1 MAKGPTP
8 GARRPGPRRRPGRAL
23 TPPQRAGGRPRLDDL
38 LGKRVI
44 FVTGK
49 GGTGKTTI
57 AAALALIAARRGIRV
72 LLVEVDAKGDLPE
85 ALGHPPVGFQPV
97 VVQRNLSV
105 LALHP
110 EDSFQEYLA
119 IFFKVPRFT
128 RLTPLAGV
136 FDFVATGV
144 PGPRDM
150 LMVGKIAHEE
160 RRREADGEPIWDL
173 IVVDANSSGQIL
185 PQLTAARS
193 MRRLV
198 RGGMLRSQ
206 VDFVD
211 AMVTNHRKT
220 ALCICAL
227 AEEMAV
233 AEALELHDEVV
244 EDTDIGLGPC
254 FLNRCI
260 APVSAPRQRRL
271 VELLADPA
279 TARAAAP
286 VLGEGIDGLLAG
298 IRLADDLSRL
308 AQPFARR
315 LSTRMSVPVVPVPL
329 VAARPGLATTRAI
342 AAALEAAG

>member
-1 MAKGPTP
+1 MRAPTP
-8 GARRPGPRRRPGRAL
+8 PK
-23 TPPQRAGGRPRLDDL
+23 RAGGRTRLDEL
-38 LGKRVI
+38 LRKRVI
-44 FVTGK
+44 FVAGK
-49 GGTGKTTI
+49 GGTGKTTV

-72 LLVEVDAKGDLPE
+72 LAVEVDARGDLPE
-85 ALGHPPVGFQPV
+85 ALGHPPVGFRPV

-110 EDSFQEYLA
+110 EESFQEYLA

-160 RRREADGEPIWDL
+160 RRREGDRRPTWDL
-173 IVVDANSSGQIL
+173 IVVDATSSGEIL

-206 VDFVD
+206 IDFVD
-211 AMVTNHRKT
+211 AMVTDHRKT
-220 ALCICAL
+220 ALCITAL
-227 AEEMAV
+227 AEEMPV
-233 AEALELHDEVV
+233 VEALQLHDQVV
-244 EDTDIGLGPC
+244 QDTDIGLGPC
-254 FLNRCI
+254 FLNRCV
-260 APVSAPRQRRL
+260 AVAGSARQRRL
-271 VELLADPA
+271 VELLTEPGR
-279 TARAAAP
+279 ARAAAQ
-286 VLGEGIDGLLAG
+286 VLGDGVEGLVAG
-298 IRLADDLSRL
+298 VRLADALSRL

-315 LSTRMSVPVVPVPL
+315 LVAGMSVPVVDVPL
-329 VAARPGLATTRAI
+329 VAARPGLATTRGV

>member
-1 MAKGPTP
+1 
-8 GARRPGPRRRPGRAL
+8 
-23 TPPQRAGGRPRLDDL
+23 
-38 LGKRVI
+38 
-44 FVTGK
+44 
-49 GGTGKTTI
+49 
-57 AAALALIAARRGIRV
+57 
-72 LLVEVDAKGDLPE
+72 
-85 ALGHPPVGFQPV
+85 V

-160 RRREADGEPIWDL
+160 RRREGDGEPIWDL
-173 IVVDANSSGQIL
+173 IVVDATSSGQIL

-211 AMVTNHRKT
+211 AMVTDHRKT

-227 AEEMAV
+227 PEEMPV
-233 AEALELHDEVV
+233 AEALELHDKVV

-254 FLNRCI
+254 FLNRH
-260 APVSAPRQRRL
+260 AVSAPRQRRL
-271 VELLADPA
+271 VTLLADPV
-279 TARAAAP
+279 TARAAAA
-286 VLGEGIDGLLAG
+286 VLGEGVDGLVAG
-298 IRLADDLSRL
+298 VRLADDLSRL

-315 LSTRMSVPVVPVPL
+315 LSTRMSVPVVPIPL
-329 VAARPGLATTRAI
+329 VAARSGLATTRAV

>member
-1 MAKGPTP
+1 M
-8 GARRPGPRRRPGRAL
+8 
-23 TPPQRAGGRPRLDDL
+23 
-38 LGKRVI
+38 
-44 FVTGK
+44 
-49 GGTGKTTI
+49 
-57 AAALALIAARRGIRV
+57 LA
-72 LLVEVDAKGDLPE
+72 VEVDAKGDLAE
-85 ALGHPPVGFQPV
+85 ALGHPPVGFSPV

-150 LMVGKIAHEE
+150 LMIGKIAHEE
-160 RRREADGEPIWDL
+160 RRREADGRSVWDL
-173 IVVDANSSGQIL
+173 IVVDATSSGEVL

-206 VDFVD
+206 LDFVD
-211 AMVTNHRKT
+211 AMVTDHRKT
-220 ALCICAL
+220 ALCITAL
-227 AEEMAV
+227 PEEMPV
-233 AEALELHDEVV
+233 VEALQLHDEVV
-244 EDTDIGLGPC
+244 AGTDIGLGPC
-254 FLNRCI
+254 FLNRSM
-260 APVSAPRQRRL
+260 AAVWSPRQRQL
-271 VELLADPA
+271 VELLAEPA
-279 TARAAAP
+279 PARAAAQ
-286 VLGEGIDGLLAG
+286 VLGDGVEGLLAG
-298 IRLADDLSRL
+298 VRLADALSRL

-315 LSTRMSVPVVPVPL
+315 LVAGLSVPVLAVPL
-329 VAARPGLATTRAI
+329 TAARPGLATTRVV

>member
-1 MAKGPTP
+1 
-8 GARRPGPRRRPGRAL
+8 
-23 TPPQRAGGRPRLDDL
+23 
-38 LGKRVI
+38 
-44 FVTGK
+44 
-49 GGTGKTTI
+49 
-57 AAALALIAARRGIRV
+57 
-72 LLVEVDAKGDLPE
+72 
-85 ALGHPPVGFQPV
+85 VGFRPV

-110 EDSFQEYLA
+110 EESFQEYLA

-160 RRREADGEPIWDL
+160 RRREGDRRPTWDL
-173 IVVDANSSGQIL
+173 IVVDATSSGEIL

-206 VDFVD
+206 IDFVD
-211 AMVTNHRKT
+211 AMVTDHRKT
-220 ALCICAL
+220 ALCITAL
-227 AEEMAV
+227 AEEMPV
-233 AEALELHDEVV
+233 VEALQLHDQVV
-244 EDTDIGLGPC
+244 QDTDIGLGPC
-254 FLNRCI
+254 FLNRCV
-260 APVSAPRQRRL
+260 AVAGSARQRRL
-271 VELLADPA
+271 VELLTEPGR
-279 TARAAAP
+279 ARAAAQ
-286 VLGEGIDGLLAG
+286 VLGDGVEGLVAG
-298 IRLADDLSRL
+298 VRLADALSRL

-315 LSTRMSVPVVPVPL
+315 LVAGMSVPVVDVPL
-329 VAARPGLATTRAI
+329 VAARPGLATTRGV

>member
-1 MAKGPTP
+1 M
-8 GARRPGPRRRPGRAL
+8 
-23 TPPQRAGGRPRLDDL
+23 
-38 LGKRVI
+38 
-44 FVTGK
+44 
-49 GGTGKTTI
+49 
-57 AAALALIAARRGIRV
+57 AARRGIRV
-72 LLVEVDAKGDLPE
+72 LAVEVDAKGDLSE
-85 ALGHPPVGFQPV
+85 ALGHPPVGFRPV

-150 LMVGKIAHEE
+150 LMIGKIAHEE
-160 RRREADGEPIWDL
+160 RRNEPDGRPVWDL
-173 IVVDANSSGQIL
+173 IVVDATSSGEVL

-211 AMVTNHRKT
+211 AMVTDHRKT
-220 ALCICAL
+220 ALCITAL
-227 AEEMAV
+227 PEEMPV
-233 AEALELHDEVV
+233 VEAIQLHDQVV
-244 EDTDIGLGPC
+244 SGTDIGLGPC
-254 FLNRCI
+254 FLNRSVGSV
-260 APVSAPRQRRL
+260 ASPRQRQLLDRL
-271 VELLADPA
+271 AEPDGE
-279 TARAAAP
+279 AAAAE
-286 VLGEGIDGLLAG
+286 VLGEGVAGLREG
-298 IRLADDLSRL
+298 VRLFDALSRL
-308 AQPFARR
+308 GQPFARR
-315 LSTRMSVPVVPVPL
+315 LSAQLSVPVVTVPL
-329 VAARPGLATTRAI
+329 TSARPGLATTRVV

>member
-1 MAKGPTP
+1 
-8 GARRPGPRRRPGRAL
+8 
-23 TPPQRAGGRPRLDDL
+23 
-38 LGKRVI
+38 
-44 FVTGK
+44 
-49 GGTGKTTI
+49 
-57 AAALALIAARRGIRV
+57 
-72 LLVEVDAKGDLPE
+72 VDAKGDLPE
-85 ALGHPPVGFQPV
+85 ALGHPAVGFLPV

-128 RLTPLAGV
+128 RLTPLSGV

-160 RRREADGEPIWDL
+160 RRRERDGEPIWDL
-173 IVVDANSSGQIL
+173 IVVDATSSGQIL

-206 VDFVD
+206 VEFVD

-227 AEEMAV
+227 AEEMPV
-233 AEALELHDEVV
+233 AETLELHDEVV
-244 EDTDIGLGPC
+244 RDTDIGLGPC
-254 FLNRCI
+254 FLNRAI
-260 APVSAPRQRRL
+260 TPLSAPGQRRL
-271 VELLADPA
+271 LAQLADPV

-286 VLGEGIDGLLAG
+286 VLGDGIGALVAG
-298 IRLADDLSRL
+298 ARLADDLSRL
-308 AQPFARR
+308 AQPFVRR
-315 LSTRMSVPVVPVPL
+315 LSSGMSVPVVPIPL
-329 VAARPGLATTRAI
+329 VSARAGLATTRAV
-342 AAALEAAG
+342 AAALEAPG

>member
-1 MAKGPTP
+1 M
-8 GARRPGPRRRPGRAL
+8 
-23 TPPQRAGGRPRLDDL
+23 TPPKRAGGRTRLDEL
-38 LGKRVI
+38 LRKRVI

-49 GGTGKTTI
+49 GGAGKTTVS
-57 AAALALIAARRGIRV
+57 AALALIAARRGIRV
-72 LLVEVDAKGDLPE
+72 LAVEVDAKGDLPE
-85 ALGHPPVGFQPV
+85 ALGHPAVGFQPV

-160 RRREADGEPIWDL
+160 RRRERDGEPIWDL
-173 IVVDANSSGQIL
+173 IVVDATSSGQIL

-206 VDFVD
+206 VEFVD

-227 AEEMAV
+227 AEEMPV
-233 AEALELHDEVV
+233 AETLELHDEVV
-244 EDTDIGLGPC
+244 RDTGIGLGPC
-254 FLNRCI
+254 FLNRSAI
-260 APVSAPRQRRL
+260 PVSSPGQRRL
-271 VELLADPA
+271 VALLADPA

-286 VLGEGIDGLLAG
+286 VLGEGIATLVAG
-298 IRLADDLSRL
+298 VRLADDLSRL

-315 LSTRMSVPVVPVPL
+315 LSSRMSVPVVPIPL
-329 VAARPGLATTRAI
+329 VSARPGLATTRAV
-342 AAALEAAG
+342 AAVLEASG

>member
-1 MAKGPTP
+1 M
-8 GARRPGPRRRPGRAL
+8 
-23 TPPQRAGGRPRLDDL
+23 
-38 LGKRVI
+38 I
-44 FVTGK
+44 FVAGK

-57 AAALALIAARRGIRV
+57 AAALALVAARRGIRV
-72 LLVEVDAKGDLPE
+72 LAVEVDAKGDLAE
-85 ALGHPPVGFQPV
+85 ALGHPPVGFRPV

-150 LMVGKIAHEE
+150 LMIGKIAHEE
-160 RRREADGEPIWDL
+160 RRLESDGRPVWDL
-173 IVVDANSSGQIL
+173 IVVDATSSGEVL

-211 AMVTNHRKT
+211 AMVTDHRKT
-220 ALCICAL
+220 ALCITAL
-227 AEEMAV
+227 PEEMPV
-233 AEALELHDEVV
+233 AEALQLHDDVV
-244 EDTDIGLGPC
+244 QLTEIGLGPC
-254 FLNRCI
+254 FLNRS
-260 APVSAPRQRRL
+260 VTSLSTPRQRQL
-271 VELLADPA
+271 VDLLAAPGG
-279 TARAAAP
+279 ARAAKAI
-286 VLGEGIDGLLAG
+286 LGPGVEGLVAGL
-298 IRLADDLSRL
+298 RLTDALSRL
-308 AQPFARR
+308 GQPFARR
-315 LSTRMSVPVVPVPL
+315 LTAGLSVPVLTIPL
-329 VAARPGLATTRAI
+329 LAARPGLATTRLV
-342 AAALEAAG
+342 AAVLEGVS

>member
-1 MAKGPTP
+1 
-8 GARRPGPRRRPGRAL
+8 
-23 TPPQRAGGRPRLDDL
+23 
-38 LGKRVI
+38 
-44 FVTGK
+44 
-49 GGTGKTTI
+49 
-57 AAALALIAARRGIRV
+57 
-72 LLVEVDAKGDLPE
+72 
-85 ALGHPPVGFQPV
+85 
-97 VVQRNLSV
+97 
-105 LALHP
+105 
-110 EDSFQEYLA
+110 
-119 IFFKVPRFT
+119 
-128 RLTPLAGV
+128 
-136 FDFVATGV
+136 
-144 PGPRDM
+144 
-150 LMVGKIAHEE
+150 
-160 RRREADGEPIWDL
+160 
-173 IVVDANSSGQIL
+173 
-185 PQLTAARS
+185 
-193 MRRLV
+193 
-198 RGGMLRSQ
+198 MLRSQ

-244 EDTDIGLGPC
+244 EDTGIGLGPC

-315 LSTRMSVPVVPVPL
+315 LSTRMSVPVVPIPL